1 MARLEYISFTPM
13 RESIIDG
20 AVEWTPDRIGAP
32 IQNLPQIFWSTGD
45 GWVEAN
51 LWALDR
57 ATSTTGSDIKTVC
70 ALMKHLNAYAD
81 WIESEGID
89 WRHFP
94 NRMADRCLVRY
105 RGNLICL
112 RDSGSLKPSTV
123 TSRMRAVIQ
132 FYRYAQVHG
141 FVSRHAPMWSDRLA
155 VVHYFDAVGFERTLM
170 RVSSDLAIPNRAR
183 PGLLLED
190 GLTSLRDEH
199 VRHLME
205 FTASERL
212 NEIHLMLSLG
222 FFTGAR
228 IGTISTLRV
237 NSVEDAMPDQSMAD
251 FFRIRVGP
259 GTGVSTK
266 FDVSGDLLVPR
277 FLIETLRRYAYSMD
291 RLTRQAKARSECR
304 NFLFLTSRGNP
315 YRSETFNRLM
325 TDLRRRAVRHGL
337 RFMLNFK
344 FHQTRCTYGTRLMEL
359 ALRVAGEA
367 AAIAFVRDAM
377 LHKDE
382 AVTLRYVRFLQQA
395 PVKAAISNEFTA
407 AFSGI
412 VNRNW
417 NKFDA

>member
-1 MARLEYISFTPM
+1 MARLEYIRFTPM

-20 AVEWTPDRIGAP
+20 AVEWAPDQIGSP

-57 ATSTTGSDIKTVC
+57 ATSATGSDIKTVS
-70 ALMKHLNAYAD
+70 ALMKHLNAYAG
-81 WIESEGID
+81 WIEAEGID

-94 NRMADRCLVRY
+94 NRMTDRCLVRY
-105 RGNLICL
+105 RGSLISQ
-112 RDSGSLKPSTV
+112 RDSGFLKPSTV
-123 TSRMRAVIQ
+123 ASRMRAVIQ

-141 FVSRHAPMWSDRLA
+141 FVSRHAPMWNDRIA

-199 VRHLME
+199 VRDLME

-237 NSVEDAMPDQSMAD
+237 KSVENAMPDPSMTD
-251 FFRIRVGP
+251 FYRIRVGP

-266 FDVSGDLLVPR
+266 FGVSGDLLVPR
-277 FLIETLRRYAYSMD
+277 FVIETLRRYAYSMD
-291 RLTRQAKARSECR
+291 RLTRQAKARDEWR
-304 NFLFLTSRGNP
+304 NLLFLTSRGNP

-337 RFMLNFK
+337 RFMLTFK

-412 VNRNW
+412 INRNW